1 MIVLAHGVVA
11 LLGLFGPQLPPRG
24 AGRAR
29 PIIFSAAPAPALP
42 RISLADGRP
51 ANRGLSSEHRAR
63 LNTLLRHMSERSDGA
78 EAAALVWDAFRFSY
92 RYHYKQRRASGE
104 PYITHPLEVASI
116 LADLAIDVPSVLT
129 GLLHDTVE
137 DTGATLDDIEGR
149 YGGEVARL
157 VNAVTKLDRL
167 ELRQAILNGN
177 GNGLGGGSGGGK
189 SASEAA
195 ELDEAAAINRYLPEE
210 AREPSAEQKLAE
222 NLRKLVLAMSED
234 VRVLVIKL
242 VDRLHNMRTLGYVAS
257 AESRQRKARETL
269 QIYAPLADRIGM
281 RRLAKELQAL
291 GFEVLQPAQAQTI
304 RSLQALTRK
313 SDVLATIEREL
324 NQAMARQGIA
334 ATLEVSARARDG
346 QRPLPLPR
354 PPPLGSHPRARPAA
368 QVREV
373 APYRVWLR
381 RRQLTHWS
389 PNLRDFFHFVLV
401 LDSKPECYRALGV
414 VSRRRRPRPPL
425 APAPPF
431 PLPPTLP
438 LSSSSASRCTRRGA
452 PSATSRT
459 TSRRRSRT
467 RTSRCTP
474 PSSARRRSRSTSS
487 SARGRWTRW
496 RRRASSRTGARRS
509 TRAARSSPTARLTAG
524 GSTCCGASLR
534 RPTRPTTSSRLLAW
548 NSSPT
553 RSSASRRAAT

>member
-1 MIVLAHGVVA
+1 MGALRPVGASARSSAGALKARSADVAARKPALASARSSTGLVASLCALLLATAGAYAPRRPYPRGVRRQVRRAAEARPERSWTGRLWQPIRTLYKREQLLDDWSEMQAPRRTPRIKKLDRGANATWSERDQDAVARADMRAVDRDWKRLEKAIAYLPKDERAVVRDALIVAHGA
-11 LLGLFGPQLPPRG
+11 H
-24 AGRAR
+24 AGQ
-29 PIIFSAAPAPALP
+29 
-42 RISLADGRP
+42 
-51 ANRGLSSEHRAR
+51 NRR
-63 LNTLLRHMSERSDGA
+63 
-78 EAAALVWDAFRFSY
+78 
-92 RYHYKQRRASGE
+92 SGE
-104 PYITHPLEVASI
+104 PFVSHPVAVSI
-116 LADLAIDVPSVLT
+116 LLADLSMDRDTVVA

-177 GNGLGGGSGGGK
+177 GNGLGGGGGGGK

-346 QRPLPLPR
+346 QRPLPLP
-354 PPPLGSHPRARPAA
+354 A
-368 QVREV
+368 
-373 APYRVWLR
+373 
-381 RRQLTHWS
+381 
-389 PNLRDFFHFVLV
+389 
-401 LDSKPECYRALGV
+401 
-414 VSRRRRPRPPL
+414 RRPSALTP
-425 APAPPF
+425 APAPPRRCARWRRTACGSAAASS
-431 PLPPTLP
+431 PTGRP
-438 LSSSSASRCTRRGA
+438 T
-452 PSATSRT
+452 SATS
-459 TSRRRSRT
+459 
-467 RTSRCTP
+467 
-474 PSSARRRSRSTSS
+474 STSS
-487 SARGRWTRW
+487 S
-496 RRRASSRTGARRS
+496 SS
-509 TRAARSSPTARLTAG
+509 TRSPSATAP
-524 GSTCCGASLR
+524 SE
-534 RPTRPTTSSRLLAW
+534 W
-548 NSSPT
+548 
-553 RSSASRRAAT
+553 

>member
-1 MIVLAHGVVA
+1 MIVFAHGVVA
-11 LLGLFGPQLPPRG
+11 LLGLFGPQLPPPG

-51 ANRGLSSEHRAR
+51 ANRGLSLEHRAR
-63 LNTLLRHMSERSDGA
+63 LNTLLRQMSERSDGA

-177 GNGLGGGSGGGK
+177 GNGLGGGGGGGK

-346 QRPLPLPR
+346 QRPLPPPR

-389 PNLRDFFHFVLV
+389 PNLRDFFHFVLL

-414 VSRRRRPRPPL
+414 VSRRRRRRPASRARPRSPSPRRCRSAPPPPPGARDVARPRQLQGLHLDAEAERVPVAAHHRPRPEG
-425 APAPPF
+425 AADRR
-431 PLPPTLP
+431 LPPH
-438 LSSSSASRCTRRGA
+438 AADGRGGA
-452 PSATSRT
+452 GG
-459 TSRRRSRT
+459 RRRVLARAGALGQ
-467 RTSRCTP
+467 RA
-474 PSSARRRSRSTSS
+474 ARRRRD
-487 SARGRWTRW
+487 
-496 RRRASSRTGARRS
+496 
-509 TRAARSSPTARLTAG
+509 
-524 GSTCCGASLR
+524 
-534 RPTRPTTSSRLLAW
+534 
-548 NSSPT
+548 
-553 RSSASRRAAT
+553 

>member
-1 MIVLAHGVVA
+1 MIVFAHGVVA

-29 PIIFSAAPAPALP
+29 PIILSEAPAPALP

-63 LNTLLRHMSERSDGA
+63 LNTLLRQMSERSDGA

-177 GNGLGGGSGGGK
+177 GNGLGGGGGGGK

-334 ATLEVSARARDG
+334 ATLEVSARARARDG
-346 QRPLPLPR
+346 QRPLPLPAHR
-354 PPPLGSHPRARPAA
+354 PSA
-368 QVREV
+368 
-373 APYRVWLR
+373 
-381 RRQLTHWS
+381 LT
-389 PNLRDFFHFVLV
+389 P
-401 LDSKPECYRALGV
+401 
-414 VSRRRRPRPPL
+414 
-425 APAPPF
+425 APAPPRRCARWRRTACGSAAASS
-431 PLPPTLP
+431 PTGRP
-438 LSSSSASRCTRRGA
+438 T
-452 PSATSRT
+452 SATS
-459 TSRRRSRT
+459 
-467 RTSRCTP
+467 
-474 PSSARRRSRSTSS
+474 STSS
-487 SARGRWTRW
+487 S
-496 RRRASSRTGARRS
+496 SS
-509 TRAARSSPTARLTAG
+509 TRSPSATAP
-524 GSTCCGASLR
+524 SE
-534 RPTRPTTSSRLLAW
+534 W
-548 NSSPT
+548 
-553 RSSASRRAAT
+553 